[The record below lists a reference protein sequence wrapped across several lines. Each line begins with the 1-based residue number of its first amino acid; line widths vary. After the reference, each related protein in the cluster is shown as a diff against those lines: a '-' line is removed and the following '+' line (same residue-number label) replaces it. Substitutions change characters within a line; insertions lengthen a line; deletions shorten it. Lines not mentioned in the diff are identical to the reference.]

1 MIFTKKINLKL
12 SFIGIIFMI
21 FLVTTNKILIDFGL
35 KKSIDFIYNI
45 NYKFFIYIY
54 KKNYFK

>member
-35 KKSIDFIYNI
+35 KRVLILYIILIMKNI
-45 NYKFFIYIY
+45 
-54 KKNYFK
+54 KKH